1 MQIPATIRA
10 GSTVQWRDNE
20 ATDSLGN
27 AITSS
32 TYALTYYLRFNAAS
46 EGATVAGT
54 NYASGWQFTVA
65 ASTSAGFDAG
75 IWYWQAIATAG
86 SVSHT
91 LGAGQLT
98 VEPALNYTGT
108 PSAFDGRTQSQKD
121 LDSVQATI
129 RAIVAGGAVSEYNI
143 GTRRLKKMPMADL
156 VLLESRLKAEVV
168 REKKAAM
175 IANGLGNPHSLFVRF

>member
-10 GSTVQWRDNE
+10 GDTVQWRDSE

-27 AITSS
+27 AITSA

-46 EGATVAGT
+46 EGATVAGST
-54 NYASGWQFTVA
+54 YASGWQFTIA
-65 ASTSAGFDAG
+65 AGTSAGFDAG

-98 VEPALNYTGT
+98 VEPGLNYAGT
-108 PSAFDGRTQSQKD
+108 PAAFDGRTQNQKD
-121 LDSVQATI
+121 LDAVQEAI
-129 RAIVAGGAVSEYNI
+129 RAIVSGGAVSEYNI

-156 VLLESRLKAEVV
+156 VMLESRLKAMVL
-168 REKKAAM
+168 REQKAAL
-175 IANGLGNPHSLFVRF
+175 IANGLGNPTSLYVRF

>member
-10 GSTVQWRDNE
+10 GATIQWRDIE

-32 TYALTYYLRFNAAS
+32 TYALTYFLRYNAAS
-46 EGATVAGT
+46 EGATVAGS
-54 NYASGWQFTVA
+54 NYASGWEFTIA
-65 ASTSAGFDAG
+65 AGTSSGFDAG

-86 SVSHT
+86 SISHT

-98 VEPALNYTGT
+98 VEPSLNYTGT
-108 PSAFDGRTQSQKD
+108 PAAFDGRTQSQKD
-121 LDSVQATI
+121 LDEVQAAI
-129 RAIVAGGAVSEYNI
+129 RAIVAGGAVSEYTI
-143 GTRRLKKMPMADL
+143 GTRRLKKMDMADL
-156 VLLESRLKAEVV
+156 LALESRLKAEVV
-168 REKKAAM
+168 REKKASM

>member
-10 GSTVQWRDNE
+10 GSTAQWRDNE
-20 ATDSLGN
+20 AADSLGN

-46 EGATVAGT
+46 EGATVVGSAYGR
-54 NYASGWQFTVA
+54 GWEFTIA

-75 IWYWQAIATAG
+75 VWYWQAVATLG

-98 VEPALNYTGT
+98 VEPALNYTGS
-108 PSAFDGRTQSQKD
+108 PAAFDGRTQSQKD
-121 LDSVQATI
+121 LESVQAAI
-129 RAIVAGGAVSEYNI
+129 RAIVSGGAVAEYTI
-143 GTRRLKKMPMADL
+143 GTRRLKKMDMADL
-156 VLLESRLKAEVV
+156 LALESKLKGEVV
-168 REKKAAM
+168 REKKAAT
-175 IANGLGNPHSLFVRF
+175 IANGLGNPHNLFVRF

>member
-20 ATDSLGN
+20 AADSLGN

-46 EGATVAGT
+46 EGATVVGS
-54 NYASGWQFTVA
+54 NYASGWEFTIA

-75 IWYWQAIATAG
+75 VWYWQAVATSG
-86 SVSHT
+86 SISHT

-98 VEPALNYTGT
+98 VEPALNYTGS
-108 PSAFDGRTQSQKD
+108 PAAFDGRTQNQKD
-121 LDSVQATI
+121 LDEVQAAI
-129 RAIVAGGAVSEYNI
+129 RALVSGGVSEYTI
-143 GTRRLKKMPMADL
+143 GTRRLKKLDVADL
-156 VLLESRLKAEVV
+156 VMLESRLKAMVM
-168 REKKAAM
+168 REQKAAL
-175 IANGLGNPHSLFVRF
+175 IANGLGNPTSLYVRF

>member
-10 GSTVQWRDNE
+10 GATIQWRDIA

-32 TYALTYYLRFNAAS
+32 TYVLTYYLRFNAAS
-46 EGATVAGT
+46 EGATVVGT
-54 NYASGWQFTVA
+54 VDGTGWQFTIA
-65 ASTSAGFDAG
+65 AGTSAGFDAG
-75 IWYWQAIATAG
+75 IWYWQAIATSG
-86 SVSHT
+86 SISHT

-108 PSAFDGRTQSQKD
+108 PGAFDGRSQSQKD

-129 RAIVAGGAVSEYNI
+129 RAIVSGGAVAEYTI
-143 GTRRLKKMPMADL
+143 GTRRLKKMDMADL
-156 VLLESRLKAEVV
+156 VMLESRLKAMVM
-168 REKKAAM
+168 REQKAAL
-175 IANGLGNPHSLFVRF
+175 IANGLGNPTSLYVRF

>member
-10 GSTVQWRDNE
+10 GSTVQWLDNE

-46 EGATVAGT
+46 EGATVVGS
-54 NYASGWQFTVA
+54 NYASGWQFTIA

-75 IWYWQAIATAG
+75 TWYWQAVATAG

-91 LGAGQLT
+91 LGAGQSI
-98 VEPALNYTGT
+98 VEAALNYTGT
-108 PSAFDGRTQSQKD
+108 PGAFDGRSQSQKD

-129 RAIVAGGAVSEYNI
+129 RAIVSGGAVAEYTI
-143 GTRRLKKMPMADL
+143 GTRRLKKMDMADL
-156 VLLESRLKAEVV
+156 VMLESRLKTMVI
-168 REKKAAM
+168 REQKAAL
-175 IANGLGNPHSLFVRF
+175 IANGLGNPTSLYVRF